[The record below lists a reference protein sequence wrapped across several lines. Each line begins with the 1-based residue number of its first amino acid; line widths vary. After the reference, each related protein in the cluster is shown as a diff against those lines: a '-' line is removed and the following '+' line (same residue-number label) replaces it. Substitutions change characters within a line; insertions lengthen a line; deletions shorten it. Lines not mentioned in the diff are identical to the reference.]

1 MDDSILLNK
10 ETKPELSSNT
20 QNPVNRRDFIV
31 LTATAMAAVGSASV
45 LWPFVDSMNP
55 SADVLA
61 LGSIEVDLS
70 PIVAGQEVTL
80 MWRGMPVFIRHRTEK
95 EIQDAREVVLDQ
107 LLDPELDQDRVKS
120 EHPEWLVVIGICT
133 HLGCVPLGYEGI
145 YNGWLCPCHG
155 SQYDTSGRVRKGP
168 APKNLPVPE
177 YTFLSDTK
185 IKIG

>member
-1 MDDSILLNK
+1 MDDNILLNK
-10 ETKPELSSNT
+10 EIKPELNSKI

-31 LTATAMAAVGSASV
+31 LTASAMAAVGGASV
-45 LWPFVDSMNP
+45 LWPFIDSMNP

-70 PIVAGQEVTL
+70 PIVPGQEITI

-95 EIQDAREVVLDQ
+95 EIQDAREVEVGQ

-120 EHPEWLVVIGICT
+120 EYPEWLVVIGICT
-133 HLGCVPLGYEGI
+133 HLGCVPLGYEGV

-177 YTFLSDTK
+177 YTFLSNTK